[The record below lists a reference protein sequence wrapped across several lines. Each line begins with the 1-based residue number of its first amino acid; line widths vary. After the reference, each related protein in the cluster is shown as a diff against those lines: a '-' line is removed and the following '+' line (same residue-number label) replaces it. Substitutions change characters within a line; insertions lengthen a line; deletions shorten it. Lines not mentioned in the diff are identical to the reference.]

1 MTISNSHI
9 PLWQTIAAEEIQAI
23 MKCWGGTTLSSLHKN
38 GIVDYKTLRKLDPDH
53 LDPTLTASATQRM
66 LVKLYLVAGEMLE
79 GERCERTQAQ
89 ITQSLMRVAATARGL
104 TAEEKEW
111 LNAYH
116 REVFERLSPLLDGD
130 DLKWLEDA
138 CSAL

>member
-1 MTISNSHI
+1 MTTASNSQL
-9 PLWQTIAAEEIQAI
+9 PLWLTIAAEEIQAI
-23 MKCWGGTTLSSLHKN
+23 MKCWGCRTLSSLHKN

-79 GERCERTQAQ
+79 GERRERTQTQ

-104 TAEEKEW
+104 TAEEKE
-111 LNAYH
+111 
-116 REVFERLSPLLDGD
+116 RI
-130 DLKWLEDA
+130 EDRKRIN
-138 CSAL
+138 SHQL